1 MERISNPGKRGS
13 PFSSPV
19 FCLCSIFCVFFL
31 TGAAPLGSL
40 EIRQGRVCLFLHEN
54 SGRFSFFGLNE
65 EQERYESFLA
75 DKDPR
80 TSFLEININGR
91 TYRMGESRAF
101 KVRLESGGLS
111 PALVFES
118 KTLRVR
124 QEFTFL
130 QTSGS
135 VDTNGIRMTIRITN
149 LQSRQINAGARVL
162 LNTRP
167 AEETGKN
174 ALFINNQGIEVET
187 VIAGSIDRYWASQS
201 GPLSIMGSIKA
212 LSGESPDYL
221 RIGDWTLLNKAAWT
235 STSGKNRTVNSR
247 TNKIMNPA
255 VCYYYNPKPLP
266 QNGEVSYTI
275 LLAGEDPAGF
285 TRSSLSN
292 IIPYPTIGNSKEDD
306 LTLLAGIMKR
316 LDQYMNG
323 EIQIPEPELAGMQQT
338 ITRIKQFYGM

>member
-1 MERISNPGKRGS
+1 MISHYYKRKS
-13 PFSSPV
+13 RFFSPV
-19 FCLCSIFCVFFL
+19 SLLYGVFCAFSLI
-31 TGAAPLGSL
+31 TAAPLGSL

-65 EQERYESFLA
+65 EQERYEPFLA
-75 DKDPR
+75 DKDTR

-91 TYRMGESRAF
+91 TYRLGESRAF

-135 VDTNGIRMTIRITN
+135 VNTNGIRMTIRLKN
-149 LQSRQINAGARVL
+149 LQPRQINAGVRVL
-162 LNTRP
+162 INTRP
-167 AEETGKN
+167 AEETGKS
-174 ALFINNQGIEVET
+174 ALFINNQGIGVET
-187 VIAGSIDRYWASQS
+187 VIAGNTDRYWASRS
-201 GPLSIMGSIKA
+201 GALSIMGSIRA
-212 LSGESPDYL
+212 SSGESPDYL
-221 RIGDWTLLNKAAWT
+221 HIGDWALLNKAAWN
-235 STSGKNRTVNSR
+235 STSGKKRTVNKR
-247 TNKIMNPA
+247 TNEIMNPA

-275 LLAGEDPAGF
+275 MLAGEDPAGF
-285 TRSSLSN
+285 TRFSLSSV
-292 IIPYPTIGNSKEDD
+292 IPYPTIGNSKEGD

-338 ITRIKQFYGM
+338 ITRIKQFYGIAE